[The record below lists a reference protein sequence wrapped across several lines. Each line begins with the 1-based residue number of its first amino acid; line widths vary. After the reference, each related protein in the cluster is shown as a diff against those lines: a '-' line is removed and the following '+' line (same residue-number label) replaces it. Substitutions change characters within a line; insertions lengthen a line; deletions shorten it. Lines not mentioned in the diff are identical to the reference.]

1 MMVLWMEEKKVGF
14 AEKTVAIEAIEE
26 IEAIVGIEAI
36 ERIALRGCGEGRG
49 CLWYAISR
57 RRFVLRL
64 CGGGKMVVDGG
75 FFGRMLK
82 KGVKVWNFFVFF
94 VILRD

>member
-1 MMVLWMEEKKVGF
+1 MVLWMEEKKVGF
-14 AEKTVAIEAIEE
+14 AEKNR
-26 IEAIVGIEAI
+26 GY
-36 ERIALRGCGEGRG
+36 RIYRGDRG
-49 CLWYAISR
+49 YREDSTAGVWRGQGLFMVRHPEMAV
-57 RRFVLRL
+57 FLRL

-82 KGVKVWNFFVFF
+82 NGVKVWNFFVFF

>member
-1 MMVLWMEEKKVGF
+1 MEENKKSALPKKNCGYRSYRGYREDSTAGVWRGQGLFMVRHLETAVCF
-14 AEKTVAIEAIEE
+14 AIM
-26 IEAIVGIEAI
+26 
-36 ERIALRGCGEGRG
+36 
-49 CLWYAISR
+49 
-57 RRFVLRL
+57 

-82 KGVKVWNFFVFF
+82 NGVKVWNFFVFF

>member
-1 MMVLWMEEKKVGF
+1 MG
-14 AEKTVAIEAIEE
+14 
-26 IEAIVGIEAI
+26 G
-36 ERIALRGCGEGRG
+36 GEGRG
-49 CLWYAISR
+49 CLWYAILR

-82 KGVKVWNFFVFF
+82 KGVKVWIFFVFF